1 MLHKLAALFLP
12 LALILAACSE
22 PGVSYN
28 DKFTNLDAAWV
39 VTADEGYEWAS
50 VKNDNL
56 PTLTGSPEWLNYMAF
71 LEEKLL
77 EYGVVDTWK
86 NSWEFERWDT
96 SDDSSDW
103 SLSSDGSPVRV
114 ANYGAYSGSTGPDG
128 ITAEMIYYDH
138 DNPPESIAGKIVVIP
153 TRPHPEKPFPEE
165 YLINYTYNDYEY
177 ATDAET
183 LPPPFEFVD
192 PAESFT
198 FDIWWQLAQRLDR
211 IPKDG
216 NAAGAVIVYDMAF
229 ARTKGLYT
237 FGVPTLYDSPTLI
250 VSREDGAKV
259 IEDAKAGKSAT
270 LRLEASLEPAEA
282 YQLIAYLPGKD
293 YGTPDDEQIVLINHT
308 DGPSITQ
315 DNGAL
320 GLLAIVKYFSHIPQ
334 EHRPRTLTV
343 YLDCRHY
350 IPGMEPAHSEP
361 AWLNRY
367 PEAREKIVGL
377 VQAEHMGEMDYRE
390 VDGVVEPTGYA
401 EQSYL
406 WSRNNPIL
414 IDAAIT
420 AVKKY
425 GWSRAMVSVP
435 ERPGINGGL
444 QQVWWGVGVVGL
456 ADTGYY
462 SCSVWH
468 CIDVPGF
475 GLGGFLGHYWTSD
488 ATIDRWNKDLFQSQ
502 AATMT
507 ELTGVLMTADLEQV
521 KPSTDDETFLKRIN
535 RDQQLE

>member
-1 MLHKLAALFLP
+1 MHRKIAAVLLP
-12 LALILAACSE
+12 LLLILVACGGA
-22 PGVSYN
+22 GVSY
-28 DKFTNLDAAWV
+28 DEKFTTLDPSWL
-39 VTADEGYEWAS
+39 VTADESYDWAS
-50 VKNDNL
+50 VKSDNL
-56 PTLTGSPEWLNYMAF
+56 PTLTGSPEWINYMTF

-77 EYGVVDTWK
+77 EFGVVDTWR

-103 SLSSDGSPVRV
+103 SLVSDGTPVRI

-138 DNPPESIAGKIVVIP
+138 DNPPESIKGKIVVIP
-153 TRPHPEKPFPEE
+153 TRPHPEKPYPED

-177 ATDAET
+177 ATDANT
-183 LPPPFEFVD
+183 LPAPFEFVD
-192 PAESFT
+192 PATSFT
-198 FDIWWQLAQRLDR
+198 FDIWWQLAQGLDR
-211 IPKDG
+211 IPKEG
-216 NAAGAVIVYDMAF
+216 NAAGAIIVYDMAYG
-229 ARTKGLYT
+229 RTKGLYT
-237 FGVPTLYDSPTLI
+237 FGVPTLYNSPTLKL
-250 VSREDGAKV
+250 SREDGAKV
-259 IEDAKAGKSAT
+259 IEDAKAGKTAT
-270 LRLEASLEPAEA
+270 LRLEATVEPAEA
-282 YQLIAYLPGKD
+282 YQLIAYLPGRD

-308 DGPSITQ
+308 DGPSISQ

-350 IPGMEPAHSEP
+350 IPGMETAHSEP
-361 AWLNRY
+361 AWLNRF
-367 PEAREKIVGL
+367 PEHRMKIVGL

-406 WSRNNPIL
+406 WSRNNPVL
-414 IDAAIT
+414 IDAAIG

-425 GWSRAMVSVP
+425 GWPRAMVSVP
-435 ERPGINGGL
+435 ERPGVRGGS
-444 QQVWWGVGVVGL
+444 QQVWWGVGVLAL

-462 SCSVWH
+462 SCEVWH
-468 CIDVPGF
+468 CVDVLAF

-488 ATIDRWNKDLFQSQ
+488 ATIDRFNTDLFQSQ

-507 ELTGVLMTADLEQV
+507 ELTGVLMTADLELV
-521 KPSTDDETFLKRIN
+521 KPITNVETFLN
-535 RDQQLE
+535 RTSRDEQFE

>member
-1 MLHKLAALFLP
+1 MLRKLAAFMLP
-12 LALILAACSE
+12 PALVIGACSG
-22 PGVSYN
+22 PGTSY
-28 DKFTNLDAAWV
+28 DEKLTTLDPAWV

-71 LEEKLL
+71 LEQKLL
-77 EYGVVDTWK
+77 EYGVVDTWR

-103 SLSSDGSPVRV
+103 SLSSDGSTVRV

-128 ITAEMIYYDH
+128 ITAEMIFYDH

-153 TRPHPEKPFPEE
+153 TRPHPDQPFPEE

-183 LPPPFEFVD
+183 LPRPFEFVD

-229 ARTKGLYT
+229 GRTRGLYT

-250 VSREDGAKV
+250 LSREDGTKV
-259 IEDAKAGKSAT
+259 IADAKAGKSAT
-270 LRLEASLEPAEA
+270 LRLEATLEAAEA
-282 YQLIAYLPGKD
+282 YQLIAYLPGRD
-293 YGTPDDEQIVLINHT
+293 YGTPADEQIVLINHT

-320 GLLAIVKYFSHIPQ
+320 GLLAIIKYFSHIPQ

-390 VDGVVEPTGYA
+390 VDGIVEPTGYA

-406 WSRNNPIL
+406 WSRNNPVL
-414 IDAAIT
+414 IDAAIA

-462 SCSVWH
+462 NCYVWH

-507 ELTGVLMTADLEQV
+507 ELTGVLMTADLAQV
-521 KPSTDDETFLKRIN
+521 RPNTDDETFLKRIN